1 MNILK
6 DKVALITGCNRGIG
20 KEILYRFAEEGA
32 VVYAVSRTEG
42 SLDNSVKE
50 LKNRGGVE
58 SNTLIF

>member
-50 LKNRGGVE
+50 LKNRGGG
-58 SNTLIF
+58 